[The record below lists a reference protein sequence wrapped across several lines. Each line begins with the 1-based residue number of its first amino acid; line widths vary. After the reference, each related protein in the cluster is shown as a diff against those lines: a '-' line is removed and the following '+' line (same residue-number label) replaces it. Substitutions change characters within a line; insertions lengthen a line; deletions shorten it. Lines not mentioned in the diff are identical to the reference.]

1 MESKLPPDK
10 KILLMPNSPVTEQQA
25 AVAEADACPETTAI
39 SFTGPLTRDSLSEYS
54 EAQLIRNAKKVIPR
68 AFRALAKL
76 VDEGDRKALELA
88 LTTYSYVGKGGG
100 GGVTIVN
107 NVLSNGNSTG
117 GGGARNTQ
125 QDVYF
130 ESILRKIEQEE
141 QSSRREIIDIEPE
154 EQE

>member
-1 MESKLPPDK
+1 MATKTPDDK
-10 KILLMPNSPVTEQQA
+10 KLLLMPPSPGAEQQT
-25 AVAEADACPETTAI
+25 AVAEVGPETTAI

-88 LTTYSYVGKGGG
+88 LTTYSYLGKGGG
-100 GGVTIVN
+100 GISIVT
-107 NVLSNGNSTG
+107 NVLANNGEGNRG
-117 GGGARNTQ
+117 GGGGSRNGQ

-130 ESILRKIEQEE
+130 ESILRKIEKEE
-141 QSSRREIIDIEPE
+141 QATRREVIDVEPG
-154 EQE
+154 